1 VKGSK
6 IWKILWVSG
15 IYAILLVI
23 LYLVVLYKVEWE
35 DKDLNMYLYLYDC
48 DHNLCTSTT
57 ELDDYY
63 SRLLCEEDNCPYITS
78 VLGNNLVLSNGTT
91 SWIYN
96 YISDEIVNDK
106 YTNYRYIG
114 HEMYVVTDDIG
125 DQGVIDLT
133 GNILVEPRY
142 AYIDDYRD
150 GFISYMKDNLYGI
163 DTVDNQYT
171 VDVKYEDVVLINNK
185 IFAGMNNNIYHLYSY
200 NDIDNENANKYNFV
214 YAYDNVILV
223 ANNKKIDIL
232 NTNLNST
239 LLMKIDTFYEYTTEK
254 ERDSLDLYSD
264 GEYIYFKVF
273 TSEFEYT
280 EYKYSIKNKKIV

>member
-1 VKGSK
+1 MKGSK

-57 ELDDYY
+57 EPDDYY
-63 SRLLCEEDNCPYITS
+63 SRVLCEEDNCPYITNM
-78 VLGNNLVLSNGTT
+78 LGNNLILSNGTT

-96 YISDEIVNDK
+96 YISDEIINHDYV
-106 YTNYRYIG
+106 NYRYIG
-114 HEMYVVTDDIG
+114 HDMYIVTDDTG
-125 DQGVIDLT
+125 NQGVIDLT
-133 GNILVEPRY
+133 GNILVDPGY
-142 AYIDDYRD
+142 AYIDDYRN

-171 VDVKYEDVVLINNK
+171 VDAKYEDIVLINNK
-185 IFAGMNNNIYHLYSY
+185 IFAGMKDNIYRLYSF
-200 NDIDNENANKYNFV
+200 NDIDNENANQYNFV
-214 YAYDNVILV
+214 YAYDDIILV
-223 ANNKKIDIL
+223 VNNKKIDIL

-239 LLMKIDTFYEYTTEK
+239 LLMKIDAFYEYTTEK

-273 TSEFEYT
+273 TSETEYL
-280 EYKYSIKNKKIV
+280 EYKYNVKDKKLI